1 MRALV
6 TGGTGFV
13 GSHLVDELLHKDYT
27 VKVLVR
33 PTSNLTYLKG
43 KPVSLITGD
52 LSDISS
58 LIAACKDNDIVFH
71 IAALPHEQR
80 YLRSFYKVNTK
91 GTQNILEAAFQSDI
105 RNFIFMSTTSIYG
118 FPPISVLKEEH
129 ATMPRTKYGRS
140 KYLAE
145 QLLWHYG
152 KTHNMHVAA
161 VRSPWITGPR
171 NYKTPHFI
179 RTIQQ
184 GRFFYV
190 RTPQTMISIV
200 DVRDVAACLRHA
212 AEHPLVNGQA
222 INVKSFDCTVQAY
235 IETITAKLAIS
246 SPTRTLPLQTAL
258 ILAACA
264 EAAWLPTGR
273 EPPISRHQV
282 RTLATNRIFDI
293 SRALAIG
300 YNPQHIMEKTVADT
314 IDWAQKTTSP
324 VT

>member
-13 GSHLVDELLHKDYT
+13 GSHLVDELLKNEYT

-33 PTSNLTYLKG
+33 PTSNLSHLKG
-43 KPVSLITGD
+43 KSVSLITGD
-52 LSDISS
+52 LSDVSS
-58 LIAACKDNDIVFH
+58 LNAASKGNDVIFH
-71 IAALPHEQR
+71 VAALPHEQR
-80 YLRSFYKVNTK
+80 HLRSFYKVNLK
-91 GTQNILEAAFQSDI
+91 GTQNLLEASVQSGI
-105 RNFIFMSTTSIYG
+105 RQFILMSTTSIYG

-152 KTHNMHVAA
+152 TTHNIHVAA
-161 VRSPWITGPR
+161 VRAPWITGSR
-171 NYKTPHFI
+171 NYKTPHFL

-190 RTPQTMISIV
+190 RTPQTLISIV
-200 DVRDVAACLRHA
+200 DVRDVAACMRHA
-212 AEHPLVNGQA
+212 AEHPEANGQA
-222 INVKSFDCTVQAY
+222 LNVKSFDCTVQAY
-235 IETITAKLAIS
+235 IETITTKLSTPA
-246 SPTRTLPLQTAL
+246 PTRTLPLRTAL
-258 ILAACA
+258 ILAAFA

-282 RTLATNRIFDI
+282 RTLATNRTFDI
-293 SRALAIG
+293 SRALTMG
-300 YNPQHIMEKTVADT
+300 YNPQYTMEKTVEDT
-314 IDWAQKTTSP
+314 IDWAQKNNLY
-324 VT
+324 

>member
-13 GSHLVDELLHKDYT
+13 GSHLVDELLHNDYT

-33 PTSNLTYLKG
+33 PTSNLAYLKG
-43 KPVSLITGD
+43 KPVSFITGD
-52 LSDISS
+52 LLDRSA
-58 LIAACKDNDIVFH
+58 LNAACKDNDIVFH
-71 IAALPHEQR
+71 VAALPHEQR

-91 GTQNILEAAFQSDI
+91 GTQNLLEATIQAGI
-105 RNFIFMSTTSIYG
+105 RNFILMSTTSVYG

-129 ATMPRTKYGRS
+129 ATMPKTKYGRS

-179 RTIQQ
+179 QTIVED
-184 GRFFYV
+184 RFFYV

-200 DVRDVAACLRHA
+200 DVRDVASCLRQA
-212 AEHPLVNGQA
+212 AEHTEANGQA
-222 INVKSFDCTVQAY
+222 INVNSFDCTVQAY
-235 IETITAKLAIS
+235 IETIAAKLS
-246 SPTRTLPLQTAL
+246 VPSPTRTLPFRTAL
-258 ILAACA
+258 LLAACA

-273 EPPISRHQV
+273 EPPITRHQV
-282 RTLATNRIFDI
+282 RTLGTTRTFDI

-300 YNPQHIMEKTVADT
+300 YNPQYAMEKTVADT
-314 IDWAQKTTSP
+314 IDWAQKITRS

>member
-13 GSHLVDELLHKDYT
+13 GSHLVDELLKNDYT

-33 PTSNLTYLKG
+33 PTSNLRYLKG

-58 LIAACKDNDIVFH
+58 LIAACKGNDVIFH
-71 IAALPHEQR
+71 VAALPHEQR
-80 YLRSFYKVNTK
+80 HLRSFYKVNTK
-91 GTQNILEAAFQSDI
+91 GTKNLLEASTQTDVRHFVL
-105 RNFIFMSTTSIYG
+105 MSTTSIYG
-118 FPPISVLKEEH
+118 FPPIPILKEEH
-129 ATMPRTKYGRS
+129 ATMPKTRYGRS

-161 VRSPWITGPR
+161 VRAPWITGPR

-184 GRFFYV
+184 GHFFYV
-190 RTPQTMISIV
+190 RTPQTTISIV
-200 DVRDVAACLRHA
+200 DVRDVAACLRQA
-212 AEHPLVNGQA
+212 AEYSEVNSQA
-222 INVKSFDCTVQAY
+222 MNVKSFDCTVQAY
-235 IETITAKLAIS
+235 IEAIAAKLS
-246 SPTRTLPLQTAL
+246 VPLPTRTLPLQTAL
-258 ILAACA
+258 IFATCA
-264 EAAWLPTGR
+264 EAVWLPTGR
-273 EPPISRHQV
+273 EPPITRHQV
-282 RTLATNRIFDI
+282 RTLATTRTFDI

-300 YNPQHIMEKTVADT
+300 YKPQHIMEKTVADT